1 MDQGGSLGES
11 GRFPPASES
20 TRLAADILRAVDG
33 PSTRLRF
40 RVSPGSSHTGI
51 VGRHGD
57 AWKVRVAAPPE
68 DGKANEEVLELLAR
82 TLEVPRRS
90 VTLATGGAA
99 RDKVVI
105 LEGLAS
111 TEVESKLA
119 AAARSA
125 R

>member
-1 MDQGGSLGES
+1 
-11 GRFPPASES
+11 
-20 TRLAADILRAVDG
+20 VDG
-33 PSTRLRF
+33 PPTRLRL
-40 RVSPGSSHTGI
+40 RVRPGSDRTGI

-57 AWKVRVAAPPE
+57 AWKVSVAAPPD
-68 DGKANEEVLELLAR
+68 DGKANEAVLELLAR

-105 LEGLAS
+105 LEGLTRA
-111 TEVESKLA
+111 EVESKLA
-119 AAARSA
+119 DAARPV

>member
-1 MDQGGSLGES
+1 
-11 GRFPPASES
+11 
-20 TRLAADILRAVDG
+20 VDG
-33 PSTRLRF
+33 PSTRLRL
-40 RVSPGSSHTGI
+40 RVSPGSGRTGI

-68 DGKANEEVLELLAR
+68 DGKANEAVLDLLAR

-90 VTLATGGAA
+90 ITLATGGAA
-99 RDKVVI
+99 HDKVVI
-105 LEGLAS
+105 LEGLTR

-119 AAARSA
+119 AAAGSA